1 VLHLVQKR
9 GGVPPSSFAEWAAV
23 AAVAILQA
31 VLLSALLTYTALAQE
46 ATPGLLEPGDPRSEG
61 SGPGLGS
68 GPLTAA
74 AVVLL
79 IGLAAALATI
89 AYARLARR

>member
-1 VLHLVQKR
+1 MVQKR

-23 AAVAILQA
+23 AAVAFLQA
-31 VLLSALLTYTALAQE
+31 VLLSALLASPALGQE

-61 SGPGLGS
+61 APGLGN
-68 GPLTAA
+68 GPLMAA
-74 AVVLL
+74 GVVLL
-79 IGLAAALATI
+79 IGIAAALATI